1 MAGMPLA
8 GTAITEEPT
17 SPRERD
23 QQARAGE
30 EEAEEATSP
39 RERGQQAR
47 PDEEKDEG
55 GRPSASARGATIPVP
70 VVTPHLNVFKLHVS
84 GPGVPDVGG
93 AGRAVASHLPSAER
107 MAFYGG
113 LGAAAVFGVL
123 EWPVAAAIALGTA
136 IARRG
141 HGSAQPESG
150 RPESA
155 RQEAA

>member
-8 GTAITEEPT
+8 GTAISEEPT
-17 SPRERD
+17 GPRGRD

-39 RERGQQAR
+39 RGNGREVRA
-47 PDEEKDEG
+47 EEDEG
-55 GRPSASARGATIPVP
+55 GGPPASVRGATIPVP
-70 VVTPHLNVFKLHVS
+70 VVTPHLNIFKLHVS
-84 GPGVPDVGG
+84 GPGVPNVGG

-107 MAFYGG
+107 VAFYGG

-123 EWPVAAAIALGTA
+123 EWPVAVAIGLGTA
-136 IARRG
+136 IAHHAR
-141 HGSAQPESG
+141 GSAQPELA

-155 RQEAA
+155 RPEAA